1 MFKYINEESTNLNAN
16 KNIIKNSYI
25 NIKFYKYYINIYKK
39 KKKIL
44 IIILILLKLY
54 IILLKSKYIHM
65 YIYCIIHIL
74 LNLF

>member
-16 KNIIKNSYI
+16 KNIIKKFYI

-44 IIILILLKLY
+44 IIILTLLNIIY
-54 IILLKSKYIHM
+54 IIEK
-65 YIYCIIHIL
+65 
-74 LNLF
+74 